1 MRTDNG
7 ELLRHLQ
14 ELSSALDLNQP
25 DVAIILAAG
34 HGKRIKSETSKML
47 HLVWGVPTV
56 VRVAEAARRG
66 LGSNNQILVVGIKA
80 REVADAVGPAENRAF
95 VYQPEQNG
103 TGDATRI
110 ALERIP
116 AGDYRGNVF
125 IFPGDMGLLDADS
138 VREFKESFV
147 ANPCDMMVLT
157 GSYEGDPYLNYY
169 GRIVR
174 VPEKDVEGRSAGD
187 DFGKVIEIKEH
198 RDILALSDHSP
209 YEVVFNGR
217 RYHFSKEDLLNTRE
231 FNTGVYA
238 FRAVPLSRHI
248 RELDADNVQGEL
260 YVTDLI
266 ALFNRHN
273 LSVKASPAR
282 DNRRVLG
289 FNVKSVLKEMEAI
302 AREDVYNRL
311 KDLISIEDKDDFF
324 IADEVVEQ
332 IIELDR
338 EHAPLDIV
346 IGKGVH
352 IGPNVRLSKGVVL
365 KNQAVLDG
373 NIELGE
379 RVVIHESVHLSTYP
393 HQRLVVGRNSEILQ
407 GDIVKGNLTIGE
419 NCRIES
425 SVNMTGSDE
434 FPTRIG
440 DNVLIKG
447 TSYIFG
453 SIIED
458 DVWVEHS
465 VLKCKYVERTVRKD
479 GTIQPVRYVIPL
491 PEGLDSI
498 HDLSRSP
505 GGKP

>member
-1 MRTDNG
+1 VGTENDK
-7 ELLRHLQ
+7 LVHHLK
-14 ELSSALDLNQP
+14 ELSSPMDLSQP

-56 VRVAEAARRG
+56 VRVANAARRG
-66 LGSNNQILVVGIKA
+66 LGSSNQILVVGIKA
-80 REVADAVGPAENRAF
+80 REVAEAVGPAKNRAF
-95 VYQPEQNG
+95 VYQPVQNG

-110 ALERIP
+110 ALEQLP
-116 AGDYRGNVF
+116 EDGYEGNIF
-125 IFPGDMGLLDADS
+125 IFPGDMGLLDEVS
-138 VREFKESFV
+138 VRTFKEDFL
-147 ANPCDMMVLT
+147 ATPCDMMVLT
-157 GSYEGDPYLNYY
+157 GTYEGDPALNYY

-174 VPEKDVEGRSAGD
+174 VPEKDITGLPSGD
-187 DFGKVIEIKEH
+187 DHDKVIEIKEH
-198 RDILALSDHSP
+198 KDILALSDDAP

-217 RYHFSKEDLLNTRE
+217 RYSFTKEELLNIRE

-238 FRAVPLSRHI
+238 FRSKPLSRHI

-266 ALFNRHN
+266 AIFNRHK
-273 LSVKASPAR
+273 LSVKASPAP

-289 FNVKSVLKEMEAI
+289 FNVKSVLKEMEVI

-311 KDLISIEDKDDFF
+311 KDIITIEDKDDFF
-324 IADEVVEQ
+324 IADEVAEQ
-332 IIELDR
+332 IIELDSL
-338 EHAPLDIV
+338 HAPLDIV

-352 IGPNVRLSKGVVL
+352 LGPNVRLSKGVVI
-365 KNQAVLDG
+365 KNYAYLDG

-379 RVVIHESVHLSTYP
+379 RVVIHESVHLSTYS
-393 HQRLVVGRNSEILQ
+393 HQQLKVGNHSEILQ

-434 FPTRIG
+434 YPTRIG

-453 SIIED
+453 SIIEND
-458 DVWVEHS
+458 IWIEHS

-479 GTIQPVRYVIPL
+479 GSVQPIRYVIPL

-498 HDLSRSP
+498 HDLSSNDR
-505 GGKP
+505 